1 MIVHTPSDNA
11 PSDKLGLEK
20 VKAAQKQGELSK
32 NALQECLDNSNAILH
47 ELQSSLRGKVADSQ
61 FIVDAMN
68 GRIDSMSKC
77 ISSLKQSHDQ
87 LAASLHARQGPMTLC
102 AWRMGQRERRP
113 LREHTRDAVAVALEE
128 ERTSLFNM
136 DKKINEAMKDT
147 VSMIST
153 MQISRDRIFHDLH
166 LKKHAMKVDEL
177 TLHTHGGGGFASSA
191 PPGPPLPT
199 GNRPTTPSG
208 RPGSRPRSAGS
219 SQFSR
224 PSSMGSRPRSAGPGV
239 GRRVPAASQGHEFK
253 CQQEVRRMQNDVSGR
268 EQAAKER
275 REENQRLCRLFEQIA
290 VEAKAKTETVLKEH
304 VSTLQQAKKRLE
316 TETAETK
323 KKLHNAQ
330 TLISETKT
338 QIEQLEEPMT
348 LCCRHSKPATKNAR
362 GSDQAADPVAARLQ
376 EQKHK
381 LIQTTKDLR
390 DHRLLERGLL
400 IGLDDHLERL
410 KEDLKDKTA
419 ALAIDLNC
427 LRQSKSNNIPLLKSG
442 RLPFAL

>member
-1 MIVHTPSDNA
+1 
-11 PSDKLGLEK
+11 
-20 VKAAQKQGELSK
+20 
-32 NALQECLDNSNAILH
+32 
-47 ELQSSLRGKVADSQ
+47 
-61 FIVDAMN
+61 
-68 GRIDSMSKC
+68 
-77 ISSLKQSHDQ
+77 
-87 LAASLHARQGPMTLC
+87 
-102 AWRMGQRERRP
+102 
-113 LREHTRDAVAVALEE
+113 
-128 ERTSLFNM
+128 
-136 DKKINEAMKDT
+136 
-147 VSMIST
+147 
-153 MQISRDRIFHDLH
+153 
-166 LKKHAMKVDEL
+166 
-177 TLHTHGGGGFASSA
+177 
-191 PPGPPLPT
+191 
-199 GNRPTTPSG
+199 
-208 RPGSRPRSAGS
+208 
-219 SQFSR
+219 
-224 PSSMGSRPRSAGPGV
+224 
-239 GRRVPAASQGHEFK
+239 
-253 CQQEVRRMQNDVSGR
+253 MQNDVSGR

-348 LCCRHSKPATKNAR
+348 LCCRHSKPATKNGR